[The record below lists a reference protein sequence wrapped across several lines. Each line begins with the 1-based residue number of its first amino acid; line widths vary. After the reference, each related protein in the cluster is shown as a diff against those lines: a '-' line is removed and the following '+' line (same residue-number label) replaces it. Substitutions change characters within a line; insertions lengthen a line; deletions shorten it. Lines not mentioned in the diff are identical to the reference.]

1 MDEMSAF
8 EQQIAGELGQMA
20 GPGRRIDATVMVATV
35 RTPSSRWTAITRPL
49 RGGISPIPRER
60 GFSMFSALKFIAA
73 SAIVALFGGFLLS
86 GVLMTQQGDQ
96 VVPGAVTESP
106 SPMTA
111 QMLGDMS
118 VEGWN
123 NNDLA
128 LLERAY
134 APGAVHTGVYFDGM
148 AIADG
153 RDAVIDAAMGPTSV
167 TTIAP
172 IVELEAPDGEL
183 HWVAF
188 GNLSGPRTAVGGV
201 VCNFWARDGQI
212 VRHDCMLP
220 MACLSG
226 VCTR

>member
-1 MDEMSAF
+1 MDDMQAIEQRISREM
-8 EQQIAGELGQMA
+8 LRRA
-20 GPGRRIDATVMVATV
+20 GPSESVDDLAVFEAVAAANRQHGWGFTV
-35 RTPSSRWTAITRPL
+35 
-49 RGGISPIPRER
+49 
-60 GFSMFSALKFIAA
+60 FSALKFIAA

-86 GVLMTQQGDQ
+86 GVLLTQQGDQ
-96 VVPGAVTESP
+96 VVPGAATESP

-111 QMLGDMS
+111 QMLEDMYL
-118 VEGWN
+118 EGWN

-128 LLERAY
+128 LLEETY
-134 APGAVHTGVYFDGM
+134 AADAVHTAAYFDGM

-188 GNLSGPRTAVGGV
+188 GNLSGPRASVKGV
-201 VCNFWARDGQI
+201 VCNLWARDGQI

>member
-1 MDEMSAF
+1 MTDMTAF
-8 EQQIAGELGQMA
+8 EQQVAGEMVRRA
-20 GPGRRIDATVMVATV
+20 GPVRPVDDLAVFDA
-35 RTPSSRWTAITRPL
+35 AITATRSH
-49 RGGISPIPRER
+49 RWR
-60 GFSMFSALKFIAA
+60 FTMFSALKFIAA

-86 GVLMTQQGDQ
+86 GVLTTQQGDQ
-96 VVPGAVTESP
+96 VVPGAATESP

-111 QMLGDMS
+111 QMLEDMS
-118 VEGWN
+118 LEGWN

-128 LLERAY
+128 LLEEAY
-134 APGAVHTGVYFDGM
+134 APDAVHTGVYFDGM
-148 AIADG
+148 SIADG
-153 RDAVIDAAMGPTSV
+153 RDAIIDAAMAPTTV
-167 TTIAP
+167 TTTAP

-188 GNLSGPRTAVGGV
+188 GNLSSPYIFVEGV
-201 VCNFWARDGQI
+201 VCNLWARDGQI